1 MKANIENRQ
10 AGVVLLSTLV
20 FLILILSLLRIS
32 LNASQLDQ
40 RKAGI
45 DFDMQNARESAQ
57 LALREAESYI
67 LGGGV
72 DAQGNPNISA
82 ANIAAC
88 QPDPDAK
95 ECRSAILGQAYTFW
109 KSDRAKQQTGVFLAN
124 RNICRNNRQILPSWQ
139 CVDWNAGLQV
149 ANAYHLPYHQQSPAW
164 RSIVVQNSGAAATTD
179 VAPRYIVEVLNPGS
193 NDILLR
199 VTALG
204 FGQDDGGASRMSNIL
219 LQATYLFASGTQ

>member
-1 MKANIENRQ
+1 MKANIGNRQ

-72 DAQGNPNISA
+72 DAQGNPNIVA

-88 QPDPDAK
+88 QPNPNARN
-95 ECRSAILGQAYTFW
+95 CRDAILGQAYTFW
-109 KSDRAKQQTGVFLAN
+109 RSVRARQQTGVFLAN
-124 RNICRNNRQILPSWQ
+124 QNICRNNQQILPSWQ
-139 CVDWNAGLQV
+139 CVDWNTGVQV
-149 ANAYHLPYHQQSPAW
+149 ANAYHLPFQQQNPAW
-164 RSIVVQNSGAAATTD
+164 QPIVVRNPGAAATTD
-179 VAPRYIVEVLNPGS
+179 VTPRYIVEILNPGS

-204 FGQDDGGASRMSNIL
+204 FGQSDGGASRMSNIL
-219 LQATYLFASGTQ
+219 LQATYLFASGT